1 MDFVKGV
8 RIMSKGILT
17 ISDRLEAK
25 QFIGWP
31 CIFSDEYYPLYNLD
45 MEDVT
50 VGILRCVKD
59 EEELPFFGDL
69 SMDYGYRYCLP
80 IDRECISEVEKL
92 EKRFNLK
99 QIYAAIKYRMEV
111 TNVQE

>member
-1 MDFVKGV
+1 MNK
-8 RIMSKGILT
+8 SILT
-17 ISDRLEAK
+17 ITDRVMAK
-25 QFIGWP
+25 QYIGWP
-31 CIFSDEYYPLYNLD
+31 CIFSDEYYPLYDLN

-50 VGILRCVKD
+50 VGILRSVKED
-59 EEELPFFGDL
+59 EELPFFSDL

-92 EKRFNLK
+92 VRKFNLT
-99 QIYAAIKYRMEV
+99 QIYAAIRYKVEV